1 MTDSENVP
9 RILVVYYSRTGMT
22 RQVAGCLADALG
34 ADVEELVDTK
44 NRSGPIGFVV
54 AGKDA
59 ALKKLV
65 PIQPPT
71 KNPADYDLVIL
82 GTPVWANTM
91 ASAMRAY
98 LHDFGPTLPR
108 CALFATT
115 AKSGLDATCNAM
127 ADLTPAPVL
136 AQVGFLQK
144 QIKTNQHQN
153 ACTAFCKE
161 IQHGLAETAS

>member
-98 LHDFGPTLPR
+98 LHEFGPTLPR

-136 AQVGFLQK
+136 ARAGFLQK
-144 QIKTNQHQN
+144 QIKTNQPHPT
-153 ACTAFCKE
+153 CTTFCKE
-161 IQHGLAETAS
+161 IQHGLTETAS